1 MDRAMLYERIF
12 LTTVREVIME
22 CNLSGTIGM
31 GTLTVPLWQQL
42 MVSAKKNFAWHN
54 GQTRTMD
61 PMDLTERAGQGW
73 LVK

>member
-1 MDRAMLYERIF
+1 
-12 LTTVREVIME
+12 ME